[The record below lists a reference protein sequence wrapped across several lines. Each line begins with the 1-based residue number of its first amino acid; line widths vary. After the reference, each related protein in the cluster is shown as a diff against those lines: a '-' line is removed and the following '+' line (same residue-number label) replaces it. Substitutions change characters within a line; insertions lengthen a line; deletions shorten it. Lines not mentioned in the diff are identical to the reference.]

1 MPMLPPLVLE
11 PSAGEPRTT
20 DTPRAP
26 FTGHPVGARMARTQ
40 RRYASN
46 YNVSYMYQPPK
57 PMARPEPEPDPTP
70 APTLTPA
77 PEPMPSPTYESTF
90 DQWRA
95 VADAERERLGIG
107 AAEPHDAAMPDPAP
121 RRRLH
126 DALLGTTAAVLLSVL
141 GGAVYYAWTHD
152 GPDAA
157 PAGTAAKGSGLSA
170 FVQPLFAMAAKMG
183 PQAAPAHIPASAPG
197 GDVAAVVPPLREPP
211 QSAALPP
218 PPPSVAPN
226 GPAPATLLTDKPA
239 LAVLPT
245 SASGATTIA
254 AEAMPTPERAT
265 AALVPL
271 ATRPEPG
278 AAAPAPAAPAEAKPA
293 PEQALV
299 VTAVLPAM
307 PSEPDTVLP
316 ATATPS
322 RPAQAVE
329 QMAAQAVPSV
339 PPREPDAAPAVPAIA
354 AATVRLAPAPEWAQ
368 AGVVPLTP
376 PPEGAALPSTPAA
389 ASVGPVSATLAAE
402 PAVGVPT
409 EMARTILPGVGA
421 QQVVSTMQL
430 VQQMSL
436 MVHDMHGESLRYR
449 TEVGELTGAVQEKAA
464 NLEDR
469 LKRAEA
475 RTASGSGAESGWRR
489 AGIAP
494 AAGDPGDNGELRAAA
509 EASRAL
515 RRYHVQAGSTDAV
528 VLSDGNAGPQQAA
541 RLLVIV
547 GDQVPGVGR
556 VRAIVP
562 RGRSWLV
569 QTDHGEIR

>member
-1 MPMLPPLVLE
+1 MPMLPPLVQE
-11 PSAGEPRTT
+11 PPAAEPRTT
-20 DTPRAP
+20 DTPCAP

-57 PMARPEPEPDPTP
+57 PMARPEP
-70 APTLTPA
+70 A
-77 PEPMPSPTYESTF
+77 PEPASAPQSTF

-95 VADAERERLGIG
+95 VAVAERERLGIDG
-107 AAEPHDAAMPDPAP
+107 AEPHDAAMPGPAP

-141 GGAVYYAWTHD
+141 GGAVYYAWAHD
-152 GPDAA
+152 GSDAA
-157 PAGTAAKGSGLSA
+157 APSGTAAKGSGLSA
-170 FVQPLFAMAAKMG
+170 FVQPLLAMTAKMG
-183 PQAAPAHIPASAPG
+183 LQAAPAHIPAPAPG
-197 GDVAAVVPPLREPP
+197 EDAAAVVPPLREPP
-211 QSAALPP
+211 QSAALLPP
-218 PPPSVAPN
+218 PFVAPD
-226 GPAPATLLTDKPA
+226 GPAPATLLTDKPS
-239 LAVLPT
+239 LAVPPT

-254 AEAMPTPERAT
+254 AEATPTPERAT

-271 ATRPEPG
+271 ATRPESG
-278 AAAPAPAAPAEAKPA
+278 AAAHAPATPAEVKPA
-293 PEQALV
+293 PEQAGV
-299 VTAVLPAM
+299 VVAALPAM
-307 PSEPDTVLP
+307 PSEPDAVLP
-316 ATATPS
+316 AIAMPS

-329 QMAAQAVPSV
+329 QMTAQAVPSA

-368 AGVVPLTP
+368 EAAVPLPP
-376 PPEGAALPSTPAA
+376 PPESAALPSTPAA
-389 ASVGPVSATLAAE
+389 PSSAPASATLAAE
-402 PAVGVPT
+402 PAVGIPT
-409 EMARTILPGVGA
+409 ETARTILPGVDA
-421 QQVVSTMQL
+421 QKVVSTMQL

-475 RTASGSGAESGWRR
+475 RTAAGSGAELGWRR
-489 AGIAP
+489 VSIAP
-494 AAGDPGDNGELRAAA
+494 AAGDPGDGGELRAAA

>member
-1 MPMLPPLVLE
+1 MPMLPPLVRE
-11 PSAGEPRTT
+11 PPAGEPGTM

-26 FTGHPVGARMARTQ
+26 FTGHPVGARLARTQ

-46 YNVSYMYQPPK
+46 YNISYMYEPPK
-57 PMARPEPEPDPTP
+57 PMARPEPPPLPPPPPASALKPPSGP
-70 APTLTPA
+70 APA
-77 PEPMPSPTYESTF
+77 YESTF

-95 VADAERERLGIG
+95 VAEAERERLGVD
-107 AAEPHDAAMPDPAP
+107 ASEPDDAAMPVPTP
-121 RRRLH
+121 RRGLH

-141 GGAVYYAWTHD
+141 GGIVYYAWAHD

-157 PAGTAAKGSGLSA
+157 APVGTAAKGSGLSA

-183 PQAAPAHIPASAPG
+183 PQAAPASIATPAPRE
-197 GDVAAVVPPLREPP
+197 DVAAAVSPVQQPP

-218 PPPSVAPN
+218 LSVAPD
-226 GPAPATLLTDKPA
+226 APALATPLSDKPA
-239 LAVLPT
+239 LAVAP
-245 SASGATTIA
+245 AMPSGASTLA
-254 AEAMPTPERAT
+254 AEAIPAPDRAA

-271 ATRPEPG
+271 VTRSKSDAATSAPATR
-278 AAAPAPAAPAEAKPA
+278 AEAKPVL
-293 PEQALV
+293 EQATG
-299 VTAVLPAM
+299 VTAALPALPSEPGAVLPVIAM
-307 PSEPDTVLP
+307 P
-316 ATATPS
+316 AQ
-322 RPAQAVE
+322 PAQAVE
-329 QMAAQAVPSV
+329 QMAAQAGPSA
-339 PPREPDAAPAVPAIA
+339 PPREPDAVPAVPAIA
-354 AATVRLAPAPEWAQ
+354 TATVRLAPAPDWAQ
-368 AGVVPLTP
+368 AGAVPLTQ
-376 PPEGAALPSTPAA
+376 PPEAAALPSAPAA
-389 ASVGPVSATLAAE
+389 PPVVSTGPTLAAE
-402 PAVGVPT
+402 PAMDGPAET
-409 EMARTILPGVGA
+409 ARTVLPGVDA
-421 QQVVSTMQL
+421 QKVVSTMQL

-475 RTASGSGAESGWRR
+475 RTAAGSGPEAGWRR
-489 AGIAP
+489 AGIGP
-494 AAGDPGDNGELRAAA
+494 AAGDPGDGGELRASA

>member
-1 MPMLPPLVLE
+1 MPMIPPLVRE
-11 PSAGEPRTT
+11 PPAAEPQTT

-26 FTGHPVGARMARTQ
+26 FTGHPVDARMARTQ

-46 YNVSYMYQPPK
+46 YNISYMYEPPK
-57 PMARPEPEPDPTP
+57 PMARPEPVPEP
-70 APTLTPA
+70 APA
-77 PEPMPSPTYESTF
+77 PESTF
-90 DQWRA
+90 DRWRA

-107 AAEPHDAAMPDPAP
+107 AAEPHDALMPGPAP

-126 DALLGTTAAVLLSVL
+126 DTLLGTTAVVLLSVL
-141 GGAVYYAWTHD
+141 GGIVYYAWAHD

-157 PAGTAAKGSGLSA
+157 PGGTATKGSGLSA
-170 FVQPLFAMAAKMG
+170 FVQPLLAMAAKMG
-183 PQAAPAHIPASAPG
+183 PQAAPERAPVPAPG
-197 GDVAAVVPPLREPP
+197 EDVAAAVPPLRQPP

-218 PPPSVAPN
+218 LSVAPD
-226 GPAPATLLTDKPA
+226 GPVPAPATLLTDKPA
-239 LAVLPT
+239 LAVPPT
-245 SASGATTIA
+245 SASGASTTV
-254 AEAMPTPERAT
+254 AEAMPMPEQ
-265 AALVPL
+265 
-271 ATRPEPG
+271 
-278 AAAPAPAAPAEAKPA
+278 AAAPAPAIPVEAARPM
-293 PEQALV
+293 PEQAA
-299 VTAVLPAM
+299 AVAAL
-307 PSEPDTVLP
+307 PSEPDAVLP
-316 ATATPS
+316 INSALS
-322 RPAQAVE
+322 QPAQAVE
-329 QMAAQAVPSV
+329 RMATQAVSSAA
-339 PPREPDAAPAVPAIA
+339 PREPDVAPAVPAIA

-368 AGVVPLTP
+368 EAAVPLAS
-376 PPEGAALPSTPAA
+376 PPEGAALPSEPAVL
-389 ASVGPVSATLAAE
+389 SVVPAGPTLAAE
-402 PAVGVPT
+402 PAVAVSA
-409 EMARTILPGVGA
+409 EMARTILPGVDA

-449 TEVGELTGAVQEKAA
+449 TEVTELTGAVQEKAA
-464 NLEDR
+464 NLEER

-475 RTASGSGAESGWRR
+475 RTASGSGAEPGWRR
-489 AGIAP
+489 AGIGP
-494 AAGDPGDNGELRAAA
+494 VAGDPRDGGELRATA

-528 VLSDGNAGPQQAA
+528 VLSDGNAGPEQAA

>member
-1 MPMLPPLVLE
+1 MPMLPPLVRE

-20 DTPRAP
+20 DTPFAP
-26 FTGHPVGARMARTQ
+26 FTGHPVDARMARTQ

-46 YNVSYMYQPPK
+46 YNVSYMYEPPK
-57 PMARPEPEPDPTP
+57 PMARPEPTSAP
-70 APTLTPA
+70 AP
-77 PEPMPSPTYESTF
+77 ESTF

-107 AAEPHDAAMPDPAP
+107 AAELHDAAMPGPAP

-126 DALLGTTAAVLLSVL
+126 DALLGTTAVVLLSVL
-141 GGAVYYAWTHD
+141 GGIVYYAWAHD

-157 PAGTAAKGSGLSA
+157 APGGTAAKDSGLSA
-170 FVQPLFAMAAKMG
+170 LVQPLLAMASKMG
-183 PQAAPAHIPASAPG
+183 PQAAPAHIPAPG
-197 GDVAAVVPPLREPP
+197 EDVAAVVPPLRQPP
-211 QSAALPP
+211 QSSAL
-218 PPPSVAPN
+218 PPPSVAPD
-226 GPAPATLLTDKPA
+226 GLTPATLLTDKPA
-239 LAVLPT
+239 LAVPPT
-245 SASGATTIA
+245 SASGATTTA
-254 AEAMPTPERAT
+254 AEAISTPERAV

-271 ATRPEPG
+271 ATRSESG
-278 AAAPAPAAPAEAKPA
+278 AATPAPATPAEAKPV
-293 PEQALV
+293 PEQAAV
-299 VTAVLPAM
+299 VTVALPAL
-307 PSEPDTVLP
+307 PSEPDAVLP
-316 ATATPS
+316 VIAMPS
-322 RPAQAVE
+322 RPVQAVE
-329 QMAAQAVPSV
+329 RMATQAVPSA
-339 PPREPDAAPAVPAIA
+339 PPREPDAAPAVPAIG

-368 AGVVPLTP
+368 EAAVPLAP
-376 PPEGAALPSTPAA
+376 PPEAAALPSAPAA
-389 ASVGPVSATLAAE
+389 PSSVPASATLAAE
-402 PAVGVPT
+402 PAVGVPA
-409 EMARTILPGVGA
+409 EVARTILPGVDA

-436 MVHDMHGESLRYR
+436 LVHDMHGESLRYR
-449 TEVGELTGAVQEKAA
+449 TEVTELTGAVQEKAA
-464 NLEDR
+464 NLEER

-475 RTASGSGAESGWRR
+475 HTASGSGAETGWRR

-494 AAGDPGDNGELRAAA
+494 VAGDPRDGGELRVTA

-528 VLSDGNAGPQQAA
+528 VLSDGNAGPEQAA

>member
-1 MPMLPPLVLE
+1 MPMLPPLVQE

-26 FTGHPVGARMARTQ
+26 FTGHPVDARMARTQ

-57 PMARPEPEPDPTP
+57 PMAQPEPAP
-70 APTLTPA
+70 APA
-77 PEPMPSPTYESTF
+77 PESTF
-90 DQWRA
+90 DRWRA
-95 VADAERERLGIG
+95 VADADRERFGMDG
-107 AAEPHDAAMPDPAP
+107 AEPHDAAMPDPAP

-126 DALLGTTAAVLLSVL
+126 DALLGTTAVVLLSVL

-157 PAGTAAKGSGLSA
+157 PGGTASIGSGLSA
-170 FVQPLFAMAAKMG
+170 FVQPLLGMAPKTE
-183 PQAAPAHIPASAPG
+183 PQAAPAHIPAPAPG
-197 GDVAAVVPPLREPP
+197 EDMAAVVPSLREPP
-211 QSAALPP
+211 QSTALPL
-218 PPPSVAPN
+218 PPSVAPD
-226 GPAPATLLTDKPA
+226 GLAPATLLTDKPA
-239 LAVLPT
+239 LAVPPT

-254 AEAMPTPERAT
+254 AEAMPTPDRAT

-271 ATRPEPG
+271 ATRPESG
-278 AAAPAPAAPAEAKPA
+278 AAAPAPATPAEAKPA
-293 PEQALV
+293 PEQAVV

-307 PSEPDTVLP
+307 PSEPDAVLP
-316 ATATPS
+316 AIAMPS

-329 QMAAQAVPSV
+329 QMTAQAVPSA
-339 PPREPDAAPAVPAIA
+339 PQREPDAAPAVPAIA

-368 AGVVPLTP
+368 EAAVPLAP
-376 PPEGAALPSTPAA
+376 PPEGAALPSAPAA
-389 ASVGPVSATLAAE
+389 PSSVPASATLAAE
-402 PAVGVPT
+402 PAMGVPT
-409 EMARTILPGVGA
+409 EMARTILPGVDA

-436 MVHDMHGESLRYR
+436 LVHDMHGESLRYR
-449 TEVGELTGAVQEKAA
+449 TEVTELTGAVQEKAA

-475 RTASGSGAESGWRR
+475 RTVSGSGAETGWRR

-494 AAGDPGDNGELRAAA
+494 VAGDLRDGGELRAAA